1 MGGRA
6 HLRRQG
12 ELRNWKGA
20 TSVFRSGV
28 QHLVVVRPAMVALA
42 AEHQESIAMLPLEG
56 KVAVITGGT
65 SGIGARTAE
74 LFVANGAKVVIAGR
88 RQDRGDKLGWKLGDA
103 ASFIRTDVSVEADV
117 KAMVDHAVDR
127 FGRLDCLMN
136 NAGRSSQYVAITDVD
151 LEQFDA
157 VIAVHLRAVLAGM
170 KYAARVMAV
179 QGTGSIINVASVNGF
194 RAGLGGYYYSAAK
207 AGSIHL
213 TRCAAMELGEKGIRV
228 NSLSPGMVATGAF
241 GKYMGVQSDEA
252 DDHPEYAETAIRS
265 VVPRWQPLQYV
276 GHTDDI
282 AQAALFLAS
291 DASRFVTGHNLVVD
305 GGISAGWP
313 IAAVRPDR
321 ELFFRTIQASLSAH
335 SA

>member
-1 MGGRA
+1 
-6 HLRRQG
+6 
-12 ELRNWKGA
+12 
-20 TSVFRSGV
+20 
-28 QHLVVVRPAMVALA
+28 
-42 AEHQESIAMLPLEG
+42 MLPLEG

-74 LFVANGAKVVIAGR
+74 IFVANGAKVVIAGR
-88 RQDRGDKLGWKLGDA
+88 RQDRGEKLARKLGDA
-103 ASFIRTDVSVEADV
+103 ASFIRTDVTIETDVEA
-117 KAMVDHAVDR
+117 MIEHAVAR
-127 FGRLDCLMN
+127 FGGVDCLMN
-136 NAGRSSQYVAITDVD
+136 NAGRGSQYAAIADVH

-194 RAGLGGYYYSAAK
+194 RAGLGGYSYSTAK

-228 NSLSPGMVATGAF
+228 NSLSPGMIATGAF
-241 GKYMGVQSDEA
+241 CKYMGMQSDEA
-252 DDHPEYAETAIRS
+252 ADHPEYAEGAIGS
-265 VVPRWQPLQYV
+265 VVTRWQPLQYV
-276 GHTDDI
+276 GCTDDI

-291 DASRFVTGHNLVVD
+291 DVSRFVTGQNLVVD

-313 IAAVRPDR
+313 IGATRPDR
-321 ELFFRTIQASLSAH
+321 ELFFRTIQASVSTH
-335 SA
+335 SV

>member
-1 MGGRA
+1 
-6 HLRRQG
+6 
-12 ELRNWKGA
+12 
-20 TSVFRSGV
+20 
-28 QHLVVVRPAMVALA
+28 
-42 AEHQESIAMLPLEG
+42 MLPLEG
-56 KVAVITGGT
+56 KVAVITGAT

-74 LFVANGAKVVIAGR
+74 VFVANGAKVVIAGR
-88 RQDRGDKLGWKLGDA
+88 RSDRGEKLAEKLGDA
-103 ASFIRTDVSVEADV
+103 ASFIRADVSVEADV
-117 KAMVDHAVDR
+117 EAIIDHAVDR
-127 FGRLDCLMN
+127 FDRLDCLVN
-136 NAGRSSQYVAITDVD
+136 NAGRGSQYAAIADVD

-194 RAGLGGYYYSAAK
+194 RAGLGGHYYSAAK

-228 NSLSPGMVATGAF
+228 NSLSPGMIVTGAF
-241 GKYMGVQSDEA
+241 AKFLGMEPDVA
-252 DDHPEYAETAIRS
+252 DDHPEYSEGAIGS
-265 VVPRWQPLQYV
+265 VVARWQSLQYV
-276 GHTDDI
+276 GSTDDV

-291 DASRFVTGHNLVVD
+291 DASRFVTGQNLVVD

-313 IAAVRPDR
+313 IAAARPDR
-321 ELFFRTIQASLSAH
+321 ELFFNTIQASFSAH